1 MIIKREILRQHLHNT
16 PLVQTIEQKQQI
28 DTTRKKLRGALQI
41 MSEIEVSETAIADVQ
56 SKYDE
61 YGKISSG
68 YSNLLEDVF
77 GISWQKILLLT
88 VFAGIVILLA
98 SLLNLAAVAVVQHY
112 ENKPTVYE
120 VKYTF
125 NDESSVDR
133 LERLISES

>member
-1 MIIKREILRQHLHNT
+1 MKRTTTKRQQLR
-16 PLVQTIEQKQQI
+16 
-28 DTTRKKLRGALQI
+28 RKYR
-41 MSEIEVSETAIADVQ
+41 
-56 SKYDE
+56 
-61 YGKISSG
+61 
-68 YSNLLEDVF
+68 
-77 GISWQKILLLT
+77 WQKRLLLT

-125 NDESSVDR
+125 NDEGSVDR

>member
-1 MIIKREILRQHLHNT
+1 MTIKREILRQHLHNT

-28 DTTRKKLRGALQI
+28 DITRKKLREALQI

-77 GISWQKILLLT
+77 GISWQTERI
-88 VFAGIVILLA
+88 IC
-98 SLLNLAAVAVVQHY
+98 
-112 ENKPTVYE
+112 
-120 VKYTF
+120 KYTDCL
-125 NDESSVDR
+125 DEYIDN
-133 LERLISES
+133 LSENIKYD